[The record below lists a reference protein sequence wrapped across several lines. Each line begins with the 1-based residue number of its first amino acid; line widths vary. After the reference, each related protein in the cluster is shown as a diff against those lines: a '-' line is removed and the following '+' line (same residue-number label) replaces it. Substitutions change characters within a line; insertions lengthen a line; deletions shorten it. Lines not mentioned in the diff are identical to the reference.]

1 MHLRCFAVLEQF
13 FIKYFFASYF
23 LELIIYSP
31 FATNRPRQHQRLAIV
46 AGEIRFSTSM
56 HSYVFA
62 TTTTCAASDSFPH
75 FHGHP
80 HRSCIYLC
88 SVWFDSPCNR
98 KYFGGRA
105 PLNIE
110 ERCMLRGCS
119 LQGIVWIPK
128 HTSSLPPKSVN
139 ERQLRRLVVMP
150 ITSTIW
156 CSPLLFVGSIYLV
169 PPTTRRRSTPSKSK
183 KDL

>member
-98 KYFGGRA
+98 KYFGGAGSFKYWGAVHVKRLLTPGYCLDSKA
-105 PLNIE
+105 YEQLATKI
-110 ERCMLRGCS
+110 
-119 LQGIVWIPK
+119 
-128 HTSSLPPKSVN
+128 
-139 ERQLRRLVVMP
+139 RQ
-150 ITSTIW
+150 W
-156 CSPLLFVGSIYLV
+156 A
-169 PPTTRRRSTPSKSK
+169 STPSSRC
-183 KDL
+183 DANHFHYLMFTFVVCWEHLPGPTHDPVTLHPV